1 MIRSNIDMG
10 LTFRKRDDFDKM
22 MDDLGVS
29 TGNLDTDKAT
39 AKTKKQ
45 EDPFAKFLEP
55 KESSK
60 SETDNSGK

>member
-29 TGNLDTDKAT
+29 TGDLDTDKAT
-39 AKTKKQ
+39 AKTDKQ

-55 KESSK
+55 KDTSK
-60 SETDNSGK
+60 TETVDSGK

>member
-29 TGNLDTDKAT
+29 TGNLDNDKAT
-39 AKTKKQ
+39 AKTEKQ

>member
-29 TGNLDTDKAT
+29 TGNLDTDKST
-39 AKTKKQ
+39 AKTEKQ
-45 EDPFAKFLEP
+45 EDPFEKFLEP

>member
-1 MIRSNIDMG
+1 MG
-10 LTFRKRDDFDKM
+10 LTFRKRDDFDIM

-39 AKTKKQ
+39 AKTEKR

-60 SETDNSGK
+60 SETDDSGK

>member
-1 MIRSNIDMG
+1 
-10 LTFRKRDDFDKM
+10 M

-39 AKTKKQ
+39 AKTEKQ

>member
-1 MIRSNIDMG
+1 MG

-39 AKTKKQ
+39 AKTEKQ
-45 EDPFAKFLEP
+45 EHPFAKFLEP

>member
-1 MIRSNIDMG
+1 MR

-29 TGNLDTDKAT
+29 TGNLDTDKST
-39 AKTKKQ
+39 AKTEKQ
-45 EDPFAKFLEP
+45 EDPFEKFLEP